1 MRNFKR
7 IIAVLLVVAC
17 LFAASMTAT
26 AADYTDSAYDVSS
39 NWTTSSSD
47 KEMVY
52 VKPMYDTQPLVDA
65 ADLGIAAF
73 TELSDIH
80 AAGGYVYLLD
90 GGAGRLVILDKDMN
104 FVKEITQVT
113 HGDETLTFVGAE
125 GVNVEEN
132 GKIYISDTK
141 NCRVIITDDT
151 GVVEKILTLP
161 DSDLWPAD
169 LHYNPTKV
177 VVDKL
182 GYVYVLCKGS
192 YYGAAMYTP
201 EYEFQGFYGANV
213 TTTSVV
219 EAINNLW
226 DVLFTNTEKLSRCA
240 KVLPFSFVDM
250 VVGPD
255 GYVYTCTS
263 ASSWSSKGVVRRLNP
278 TGNNILIDKSG
289 ETAQNS
295 SDVNFG
301 TMEQA
306 IRDRQGVVHS
316 FSSITVDDNNYIHLL
331 DTSYGRIYVYDTEC
345 NLLNAFGGGI
355 QKFITQQEGTFRAA
369 SAITSMDGVIYVL
382 DTVKAGIVSYKINDY
397 GLLVQEAQTLT
408 LNGDYTEAAP
418 LWEEVLKNDR
428 NCILA
433 YRGLAKAYMI
443 ESEYEK
449 AMEYARL
456 GFDRV
461 TYSKAYEY
469 VRQNFL
475 SEYFTYIFIGAI
487 LLVVALVLV
496 LRYKKK
502 KGIVLIKNKK
512 LSIALGT
519 LMHPADSFY
528 EIKRN
533 NNGSVLI
540 ATLIVAAWY
549 VFKIIGMTSGFIFN
563 KSDINDVNAWYAIAQ
578 TFGLVLLFVVAN
590 WLVCVLFQGKGKLK
604 EIYVG
609 VCYSLLPMVIQAIG
623 YDVLANVLTL
633 EEQSFIDILNYV
645 CIVLTAVYLIMAL
658 INIHEF
664 TFARFVGTTIVT
676 LLAMVLIIFLAF
688 LIGILLQQS
697 AEFISTIVS
706 EVLYR

>member
-26 AADYTDSAYDVSS
+26 AADYADSAYDVSS
-39 NWTTSSSD
+39 NWTTGSSE

-80 AAGGYVYLLD
+80 AAGGHIYLLD

-104 FVKEITQVT
+104 FVKEITQLT
-113 HGDETLTFVGAE
+113 HGTETLTFVGAE

-226 DVLFTNTEKLSRCA
+226 DVLFTNTEKLSRSA

-263 ASSWSSKGVVRRLNP
+263 ANSWSSQGVVRRLNP

-316 FSSITVDDNNYIHLL
+316 FSSITVDDNNYMYLL

-397 GLLVQEAQTLT
+397 GLLVQEAQSLT

-487 LLVVALVLV
+487 VLVVALVLL

-519 LMHPADSFY
+519 LIHPADSFY

-578 TFGLVLLFVVAN
+578 TFGLVFLFVAAN

-609 VCYSLLPMVIQAIG
+609 VCYSLIPMVIQAIG
-623 YDVLANVLTL
+623 YDILANVLTL
-633 EEQSFIDILNYV
+633 EEQSFINILNYV

-697 AEFISTIVS
+697 GDFISTIVS